1 MRNYNR
7 PKKPLMNLDK
17 DEKEGKRRKNISPT
31 MYFMKIKNL
40 VIHKVFFFF
49 FFLPPIQVTIEK
61 VSDGTN
67 FSIGT
72 PFLLEHKHSIHRFK
86 KTNIV
91 E

>member
-7 PKKPLMNLDK
+7 PKKPLMNLDE
-17 DEKEGKRRKNISPT
+17 DENEGKRMKNISPT
-31 MYFMKIKNL
+31 MYFMKITNL

-49 FFLPPIQVTIEK
+49 PPPIQVTIEK
-61 VSDGTN
+61 VSNGTN